1 MSQPDLTSQP
11 RTVVAAKPKSNIY
24 TALLGIAAIALAVG
38 CIFLLNEVG
47 QHAEDVGQGG
57 YFWEWFGVVKS
68 A

>member
-11 RTVVAAKPKSNIY
+11 RTVVVQKPKNNIY
-24 TALLGIAAIALAVG
+24 IVLLGVAALTLSVG

-47 QHAEDVGQGG
+47 NYAEDAGQGG
-57 YFWEWFGVVKS
+57 YFWEWFGVVTS